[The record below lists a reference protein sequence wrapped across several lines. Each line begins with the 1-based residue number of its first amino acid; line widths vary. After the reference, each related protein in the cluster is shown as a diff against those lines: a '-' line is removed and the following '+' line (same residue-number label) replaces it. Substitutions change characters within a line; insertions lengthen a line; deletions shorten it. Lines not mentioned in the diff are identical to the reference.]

1 MKTQSSYFYLV
12 LAVVTLFFCITTANA
27 QRTPPPDGAKQ
38 DFAPP
43 AEQQR
48 PNLLGELGLSPEQTQ
63 QLRRMNVERKPRID
77 AANRRLREANR
88 NLDQLI
94 YGDAVDDAEFQTRLR
109 SFQAHKPKWRGS
121 DFESELK
128 VRRILLTPDQLV
140 KFREIRRQF
149 AETRREMKQQNAP
162 MQSQRP
168 FRKLNRGLPPP
179 RTTPN

>member
-1 MKTQSSYFYLV
+1 MKIQSSHFYLF
-12 LAVVTLFFCITTANA
+12 LAVVTLLFCITAANA

-38 DFAPP
+38 DFVPP

-63 QLRRMNVERKPRID
+63 QLRRMNIERKPRIE

-88 NLDQLI
+88 NLDQVI
-94 YGDAVDDAEFQTRLR
+94 YGDSVDDGEFQIRLKE
-109 SFQAHKPKWRGS
+109 FQAAQAEVARIR
-121 DFESELK
+121 FESELN
-128 VRRILLTPDQLV
+128 VRRILTPDQLV
-140 KFREIRRQF
+140 KFRDIRRQF

-162 MQSQRP
+162 MQNQRQ